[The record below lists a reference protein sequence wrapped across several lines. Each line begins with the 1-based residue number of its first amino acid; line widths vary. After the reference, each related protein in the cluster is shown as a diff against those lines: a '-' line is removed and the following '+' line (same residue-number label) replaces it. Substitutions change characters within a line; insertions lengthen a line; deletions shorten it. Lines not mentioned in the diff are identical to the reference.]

1 MSKLKN
7 IDSLRNVL
15 HVICFCLFFFFN
27 GWNNP
32 ICKIG
37 IRPLQFHKIDV
48 FCFRAGH
55 DVAFQ

>member
-1 MSKLKN
+1 MYCMLYVS
-7 IDSLRNVL
+7 V
-15 HVICFCLFFFFN
+15 FFFFFN